1 MKMISRCGVVL
12 CLLFCW
18 PCLGQTTS
26 SRGDSIELQAVLFS
40 DCISPQQKAE
50 PQDLWPVRVIHA
62 NIERVGGTVS
72 IQYREFDEACKRTFT
87 RSGKWTPQQFEDAK
101 TRLQQAGM
109 RDGRTIALT
118 ESSGNNLPISFLKV
132 QSPGLKADI
141 YTMYLRF
148 RWAGKMSTDDPTASK
163 VLDEWRSLLR
173 EATPEA
179 AKGAAEGEGIAELA
193 RNCAQGWPQSLQH
206 WLLNEARKLAKPNP
220 DCLSQQGD
228 NPK

>member
-1 MKMISRCGVVL
+1 MKAISRCGVVL
-12 CLLFCW
+12 CLLCWW

-26 SRGDSIELQAVLFS
+26 SETDSIELQAVLFS
-40 DCISPQQKAE
+40 DCVSSRQKAE
-50 PQDLWPVRVIHA
+50 PQDLWPVRLVHA

-72 IQYREFDEACKRTFT
+72 IQYREFDEACNRTFT

-101 TRLQQAGM
+101 TRLQQAGL
-109 RDGRTIALT
+109 RDGGTIALT
-118 ESSGNNLPISFLKV
+118 ESSGNDLPISFLKV

-148 RWAGKMSTDDPTASK
+148 RWTGKMSTENPAASK

-179 AKGAAEGEGIAELA
+179 ARGTAEGEDIAELA
-193 RNCAQGWPQSLQH
+193 RNCAQGWPQSLQP
-206 WLLNEARKLAKPNP
+206 WLLNEARKLATP
-220 DCLSQQGD
+220 DAHCPSQQGD